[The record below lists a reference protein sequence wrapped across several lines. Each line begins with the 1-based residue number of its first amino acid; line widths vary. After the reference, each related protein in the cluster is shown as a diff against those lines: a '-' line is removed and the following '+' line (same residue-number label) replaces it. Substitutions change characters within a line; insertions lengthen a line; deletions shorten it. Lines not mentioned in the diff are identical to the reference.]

1 MKISREQRNE
11 VYEQLMQGYLK
22 GELAKNVYDKKK
34 LLDEDFANRDLEIAK
49 NIKIIKNGI
58 VETEIMEYQIELQ
71 QKIKEQVLDFAFE
84 MYQQGMRDMEKILK

>member
-22 GELAKNVYDKKK
+22 GELAKNIYDKKK

-58 VETEIMEYQIELQ
+58 IGTEIMEYQIELQ

-84 MYQQGMRDMEKILK
+84 MYQQGMRDMAKVLR

>member
-22 GELAKNVYDKKK
+22 GELVKNIYDKKK
-34 LLDEDFANRDLEIAK
+34 LLDEDFSNRDLEIAK
-49 NIKIIKNGI
+49 NIKIINNGI
-58 VETEIMEYQIELQ
+58 MGTEIMEYQIELQ

>member
-84 MYQQGMRDMEKILK
+84 MYQQGMRDMAKVLR

>member
-84 MYQQGMRDMEKILK
+84 MYQQGMKDMEKILK

>member
-49 NIKIIKNGI
+49 KIKIIKNGI

-84 MYQQGMRDMEKILK
+84 MYQQGMRDMAKVLR

>member
-49 NIKIIKNGI
+49 KIKIVKNGI
-58 VETEIMEYQIELQ
+58 VETEIMENQIELQ

-84 MYQQGMRDMEKILK
+84 MYQQGMRDMAKVLR

>member
-22 GELAKNVYDKKK
+22 GELVKNIYDKKK
-34 LLDEDFANRDLEIAK
+34 LLDEDFSNRDLEIAK

-58 VETEIMEYQIELQ
+58 MGTEIMEYQIELQ